1 MSMIHYRGPKRPI
14 TFVQPTFPI
23 LSRLVIHCTQEKR
36 DEFWDM
42 YDQLAGC
49 DGYSLVAAHWALQ
62 QVFGE
67 RVQRYTEVTF
77 VIDE

>member
-1 MSMIHYRGPKRPI
+1 MSVVFRKPKGPI
-14 TFVQPTFPI
+14 NFIQPTFPI
-23 LSRLVIHCTQEKR
+23 LSRCVIHCTKKER
-36 DEFWDM
+36 DEFWIM
-42 YDQLAGC
+42 YEGYAGC

-67 RVQRYTEVTF
+67 SFSRYTEVTF